1 MDLLPFIPDNITE
14 VLAKIVQFTEL
25 RRGIL
30 NGNVRGIHTR
40 GYRPRDL
47 PVVEFANLLNV
58 AISEHLQHH
67 RLLFRDTENITFGD
81 GGTMRIHPIADE
93 HAGSLLQTNPDQYL
107 NLQISRL
114 FENSLN
120 WQVARELMQRHSGT
134 VCDLPSMTRDNAV
147 ATDVFS
153 EDLPSRPAPPE

>member
-1 MDLLPFIPDNITE
+1 MDLVPFIPDNITE
-14 VLAKIVQFTEL
+14 VLAKIVLFTEL

-30 NGNVRGIHTR
+30 NGNVRGVHTR

-47 PVVEFANLLNV
+47 PVIEFANVLNV
-58 AISEHLQHH
+58 AVSEHLQHH

-93 HAGSLLQTNPDQYL
+93 HASSLLQTSPDEYL

-120 WQVARELMQRHSGT
+120 WQVARELMQRHCGT
-134 VCDLPSMTRDNAV
+134 ACDLPNMTRDNV
-147 ATDVFS
+147 MLTDVLS
-153 EDLPSRPAPPE
+153 EDLPSRPASTE